1 MPNTNSLNPAAYT
14 YVVKAPVY
22 YQKYADSLTEEH
34 VLNRKQPNGRIN
46 SDKLYGDFYTAVS
59 VSPYHPLFHTQ
70 VEKGIRN
77 LVYALLDKN
86 YFTIS
91 SCEGHRDSPSY
102 IRIALVDSIDKDSL
116 MEHFPNLPYVTYKVI
131 ESASN
136 AEIYSENNTIKVRPL
151 DPNKFSKK
159 AETAGINKLFCRN
172 HDSYYFFDIIFYG
185 VKHPWWDIISLL
197 KIKYHRFKNF
207 NKTKQTLIDIIK
219 SEQFP
224 VYYK

>member
-34 VLNRKQPNGRIN
+34 VLNRKQSNGRIN
-46 SDKLYGDFYTAVS
+46 SDRLYGDFYTAVS
-59 VSPYHPLFHTQ
+59 VSPYHPLFYTQ

-91 SCEGHRDSPSY
+91 SCEGHGDSPAY
-102 IRIALVDSIDKDSL
+102 IRIALVDVIDTDVLTEYLPK
-116 MEHFPNLPYVTYKVI
+116 LPYVTYRVV
-131 ESASN
+131 ESAAN
-136 AEIYSENNTIKVRPL
+136 AEIYSENNTLKVKLL
-151 DPNKFSKK
+151 DPAKSSKK
-159 AETAGINKLFCRN
+159 AEADGINKLFCRN
-172 HDSYYFFDIIFYG
+172 HDLYYFFDIIFYEG
-185 VKHPWWDIISLL
+185 KHPWWDIINLL

-207 NKTKQTLIDIIK
+207 NKTKQTLINTINGD
-219 SEQFP
+219 QFP
-224 VYYK
+224 IYYK